1 MCMVRNS
8 CGSNAYVSDEIIT
21 SRAGVRLRVVNT
33 DAEGRMAMVDVL
45 AHMKE
50 KALNEV
56 KKSFITHFDAQKNQ
70 RNLFFIKPFHV
81 LGIILSDVILGRKFV
96 MIIGKQ
102 TSYWSITGL
111 PAKKVNNNEFSSQNN
126 V

>member
-1 MCMVRNS
+1 VVGAMCMVRNS

-56 KKSFITHFDAQKNQ
+56 KKSFILMPRKTDVHSGLVKIINTL
-70 RNLFFIKPFHV
+70 RNVNLFPSLFCYKTLFKIMISFV
-81 LGIILSDVILGRKFV
+81 IIE
-96 MIIGKQ
+96 IIH
-102 TSYWSITGL
+102 SFW
-111 PAKKVNNNEFSSQNN
+111 QN

>member
-1 MCMVRNS
+1 M
-8 CGSNAYVSDEIIT
+8 AYANKYFFFHYHYPLINYLIT

-56 KKSFITHFDAQKNQ
+56 KK
-70 RNLFFIKPFHV
+70 
-81 LGIILSDVILGRKFV
+81 
-96 MIIGKQ
+96 
-102 TSYWSITGL
+102 
-111 PAKKVNNNEFSSQNN
+111 
-126 V
+126 